1 MPADRQNVVIV
12 YPLSED
18 RKRVLMQFHKSPHDP
33 SYNRYNGLSIYP
45 GPYEN
50 IAEAARRALKTA
62 GLLAGRLEL
71 RGGVHW
77 SRFDPNDWPLFGHHF
92 LAHTPDDTPFLVE
105 DDHVRRQWVELEAL
119 MDRQLPIW
127 PGDTHIFPLL
137 FDQNPLPFHGLMVY
151 HEGLP
156 QEWRVERA

>member
-12 YPLSED
+12 YPLSHD
-18 RKRVLMQFHKSPHDP
+18 GKRVLMQFHKSPQDP

-45 GPYEN
+45 GPFESV
-50 IAEAARRALKTA
+50 AEAARRALKAA
-62 GLLAGRLEL
+62 GLPVGRLQF

-92 LAHTPDDTPFLVE
+92 LAHMPDEVPFVVE
-105 DDHVRRQWVELEAL
+105 NDQVRRQWVEMDTLL
-119 MDRQLPIW
+119 DRQLPIW
-127 PGDTHIFPLL
+127 PGDAYILPLV
-137 FDQNPLPFHGLMVY
+137 FDSNPSPFHGLMVY
-151 HEGLP
+151 EEGLP